1 MFLIVPLHFILFN
14 ASKGRKR
21 CIEEGGNFIGI
32 AMILVVVALGYSKSR
47 QPENLDTL
55 LLDNVEALAAGEA
68 ADGGDCIGSGS
79 IVCPFNNTEVAHVL
93 VYYSLPH

>member
-1 MFLIVPLHFILFN
+1 MKKILF
-14 ASKGRKR
+14 
-21 CIEEGGNFIGI
+21 FF
-32 AMILVVVALGYSKSR
+32 ILVVAVISVKYSLKEPR
-47 QPENLDTL
+47 VNTL